1 MAEVTVNVGGRAYA
15 ISCRDG
21 EEAHLHMLAG
31 MVDDKA
37 RIARQAVPGVT
48 EARLL
53 LFAAL
58 FIADELVEAGKGL
71 PASAAAPEDD
81 ADIAGTLEDMAERM
95 DRLAARLTS
104 GVAT

>member
-1 MAEVTVNVGGRAYA
+1 MAEVTVNVGGRGYA

-31 MVDDKA
+31 MVDEKA
-37 RIARQAVPGVT
+37 RVARQAIPGVT

-58 FIADELVEAGKGL
+58 FLADELTEAGQTK
-71 PASAAAPEDD
+71 PVSAASPDDD
-81 ADIAGTLEDMAERM
+81 ADIAQTLEAMAERM
-95 DRLAARLTS
+95 DKLAARLTG
-104 GVAT
+104 GVAG